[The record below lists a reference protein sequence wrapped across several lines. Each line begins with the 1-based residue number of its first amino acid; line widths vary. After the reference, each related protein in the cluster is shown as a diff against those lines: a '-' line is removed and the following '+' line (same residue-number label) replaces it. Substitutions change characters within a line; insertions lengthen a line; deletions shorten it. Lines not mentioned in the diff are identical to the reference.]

1 MAHGSEVEV
10 GVGVFCFDAI
20 YRLESTDYGVDVVRI
35 DLDPIAVPSG
45 FLGCDQGGAAPCK
58 SIENDSIALGAIE
71 NCVGY
76 EGYGLDR
83 GMHGKLGLPIAAKG
97 VLASVIPDVAT
108 VATKAAQFHIIDMR
122 GAAVLEYED

>member
-1 MAHGSEVEV
+1 M
-10 GVGVFCFDAI
+10 FCFDAI

-45 FLGCDQGGAAPCK
+45 FLGCDQGGAAPSK

-76 EGYGLDR
+76 EGYWLDR
-83 GMHGKLGLPIAAKG
+83 GVHGKLGLPIVAKG
-97 VLASVIPDVAT
+97 VLASVIPNVAT
-108 VATKAAQFHIIDMR
+108 VATKAA
-122 GAAVLEYED
+122 